1 MIGVKNLKTPLI
13 IIFLFISIFVACLK
27 YSQYET
33 IKQKEIELNKT
44 LELIESDLQA
54 YKLEYNRTYRD
65 YLNQKLSREDIEN
78 AIKRVLFLK
87 NRLIELNA
95 SKEDIKSVDNCIKDV
110 YALQEESKFY
120 TALKQSR
127 SCAITASD
135 SLGSILAVSNRTKL
149 IEYAQEELRN
159 LTLMKNEVEEEW
171 KKILERGVNF
181 TDYMVVGLIVEED
194 ILKAEIF
201 MNDSCNFLERLQK
214 MPNPQTPEEIEN
226 ITILGGWVGGY
237 LEFARSFLEDARVLM
252 TRVNS
257 GNFSPNE
264 LEEDVYALR
273 DYLLSIDVP
282 CNSTKFMAAVACDWK
297 EYNKKLGLM
306 GAERGYYSAAI
317 YYLLYA
323 IAINEHISE
332 FKALDL
338 AFNSTKTP
346 ADRVK
351 IVLNLRHE
359 ALALLNS
366 CPQDPITSLYVSD
379 AVGWYFKQGDII
391 LEHMLEFRREDP
403 TPQPIYSY
411 EMAKIIAKKMCRASI
426 LYRMNNS
433 RNSCS

>member
-1 MIGVKNLKTPLI
+1 MEVKNLKTLLI
-13 IIFLFISIFVACLK
+13 IIILSISIFVACLK
-27 YSQYET
+27 YSQYER

-54 YKLEYNRTYRD
+54 YKLEYNRTYRS

-87 NRLIELNA
+87 NKLIELNA

-110 YALQEESKFY
+110 YTLQEEGKFY

-127 SCAITASD
+127 SCAIIASD
-135 SLGSILAVSNRTKL
+135 SLGSILAVSDRIKL

-159 LTLMKNEVEEEW
+159 LTIMKNEVEKEW

-194 ILKAEIF
+194 ILKPEIF
-201 MNDSCNFLERLQK
+201 MNDSRNFLKRLQK

-226 ITILGGWVGGY
+226 VTILGGWVGGY

-264 LEEDVYALR
+264 LQEDVYALR
-273 DYLLSIDVP
+273 GYLLSIDIP
-282 CNSTKFMAAVACDWK
+282 CNSTKFMAAVACNWK

-306 GAERGYYSAAI
+306 GAEREYYSAAI

-323 IAINEHISE
+323 IA
-332 FKALDL
+332 K
-338 AFNSTKTP
+338 
-346 ADRVK
+346 
-351 IVLNLRHE
+351 
-359 ALALLNS
+359 
-366 CPQDPITSLYVSD
+366 
-379 AVGWYFKQGDII
+379 
-391 LEHMLEFRREDP
+391 
-403 TPQPIYSY
+403 
-411 EMAKIIAKKMCRASI
+411 
-426 LYRMNNS
+426 
-433 RNSCS
+433 